1 MFSVK
6 MKLSIIILTIF
17 VTALCFTR
25 REMSQNVTLVTLVI
39 PGHAG
44 HIRQR
49 KCLDPKCLE
58 KPAVKGPGRE
68 RWQRWTFNH
77 HFSQRCEIFWYRGGG
92 GSGNNFGTKEE
103 CERKCGR

>member
-39 PGHAG
+39 PGHAYKAKEVFG
-44 HIRQR
+44 SEVFGKACSEGSRQR
-49 KCLDPKCLE
+49 ALAKMDL
-58 KPAVKGPGRE
+58 
-68 RWQRWTFNH
+68 
-77 HFSQRCEIFWYRGGG
+77 
-92 GSGNNFGTKEE
+92 
-103 CERKCGR
+103 